1 MENAGML
8 FFLIAVI
15 AIVVVPL
22 AIRGSFRNRKQSR
35 LQQAQRYLEEKKSSS
50 QQQRTRTQRESA
62 EKQRAVEEINKA
74 LQELPGWEIW
84 DSSIQNNPEQIDR
97 IHRCDEVQVMDYD
110 GQRGLAKVKGSRGD
124 FYLTGSEWCSCMDFK
139 KRGLPCKHMYKL
151 AFDLYRHS
159 APHIAP
165 SERGPLYGFTYA
177 LAGRFPGTESDSNGF
192 KAQLNSRG
200 AVWTQD
206 LYPEV
211 TALVCGKSP
220 SQNKIRY
227 AQEHRIH
234 IMSDAEALNL
244 FKDRRNER

>member
-15 AIVVVPL
+15 AIVIVPL
-22 AIRGSFRNRKQSR
+22 VIRSSFRNKKQKH
-35 LQQAQRYLEEKKSSS
+35 LQQTQRYLVERKTSS
-50 QQQRTRTQRESA
+50 QQQRARMQRESA
-62 EKQRAVEEINKA
+62 EKQRDVEEINKA
-74 LQELPGWEIW
+74 LQELPGWKIW

-97 IHRCDEVQVMDYD
+97 IQRCDEIQVIDYD
-110 GQRGLAKVKGSRGD
+110 DQQHLAKVKGSKGD

-151 AFDLYRHS
+151 ALDLYRHS
-159 APHIAP
+159 APHITP

-177 LAGRFPGTESDSNGF
+177 LAGRFPGTESDPNGF

-206 LYPEV
+206 PYPEV

-227 AQEHRIH
+227 AHEHRIH
-234 IMSDAEALNL
+234 IMSDTEALDL
-244 FKDRRNER
+244 FQRQEE

>member
-1 MENAGML
+1 ML

-15 AIVVVPL
+15 AIVIVPL
-22 AIRGSFRNRKQSR
+22 VIRSSFRNKKQKH
-35 LQQAQRYLEEKKSSS
+35 LQQTQRCLVERKTSS
-50 QQQRTRTQRESA
+50 QQQRARMQRESA
-62 EKQRAVEEINKA
+62 EKQRDVEEINKA
-74 LQELPGWEIW
+74 LQELPGWKIW

-97 IHRCDEVQVMDYD
+97 IQRCDEIQVIDYD
-110 GQRGLAKVKGSRGD
+110 DQQHLAKVKGSKGD

-151 AFDLYRHS
+151 ALDLYRHS
-159 APHIAP
+159 APHITP

-177 LAGRFPGTESDSNGF
+177 LAGRFPGTESDPNGF

-227 AQEHRIH
+227 AHEHRIH
-234 IMSDAEALNL
+234 IMSDTEALDL
-244 FKDRRNER
+244 FQRQEE